1 MFIVLLIYININAII
16 VFFDD
21 DDDDEY
27 TVYLQNVAEM
37 PCALHI
43 ILTSYHHIMSYH
55 IICLFFLD
63 NVFCWFH
70 PLV

>member
-43 ILTSYHHIMSYH
+43 ILTSYHHIMHITSYV
-55 IICLFFLD
+55 CFFWIMFF
-63 NVFCWFH
+63 VGST
-70 PLV
+70 P

>member
-1 MFIVLLIYININAII
+1 MKTVPASGPHGGIHGSSCFELIQYDDDDD
-16 VFFDD
+16 DD

-55 IICLFFLD
+55 IICLFFG
-63 NVFCWFH
+63 
-70 PLV
+70 